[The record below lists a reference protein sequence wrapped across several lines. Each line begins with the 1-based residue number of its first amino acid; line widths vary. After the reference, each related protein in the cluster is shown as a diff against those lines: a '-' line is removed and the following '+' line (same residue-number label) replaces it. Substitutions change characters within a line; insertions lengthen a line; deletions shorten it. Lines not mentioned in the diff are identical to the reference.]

1 MDLTDCQFISD
12 SVGVVN
18 KEIDPDNH
26 TYNLDNVRYIN
37 FPNGIRSFSRKAF
50 YYARNILGFVFPETV
65 DTFAWQSFEYCYA
78 LRSVE
83 FPASVTSIG
92 DVAFGHC
99 YDLTTIR
106 FHGTTPP
113 EINYSAFHS
122 AGSDY
127 TSATPKQIFVPAGSR
142 SAYYAQPGIARI
154 VDDFGFTIVEY

>member
-50 YYARNILGFVFPETV
+50 YYAHNILGFVFPDTV
-65 DTFAWQSFEYCYA
+65 DTFARQSFEYCYA

-142 SAYYAQPGIARI
+142 SAYYAQPGIARL
-154 VDDFGFTIVEY
+154 VDDLGFTIVVY